1 MDCCRKFGILGATRY
16 VSVAGLGGTA
26 VQFFFHFYAV
36 FVKNYAKQE
45 SIPVGCV
52 LPAFLIGGGGRPPCG
67 ETPLDR
73 RPHPRTNNCEYIT
86 LPQTS
91 FADSNNKLTLPHPGN
106 PGSATVYR
114 LSYK

>member
-1 MDCCRKFGILGATRY
+1 MSCCRKFDILGATRY

-52 LPAFLIGGGGRPPCG
+52 LPAFLIGGGVDPPVGRHHWTDAPTPVQTTVNILPCPRL
-67 ETPLDR
+67 PL
-73 RPHPRTNNCEYIT
+73 PIVTI
-86 LPQTS
+86 S
-91 FADSNNKLTLPHPGN
+91 
-106 PGSATVYR
+106 
-114 LSYK
+114 